1 MKKIISTISMCL
13 FALAMIS
20 CGGSTK
26 QATPS
31 GVTQGTYP
39 TPEGME
45 LATNECIELAEA
57 SPVVR
62 AWGNAKHYDLSEAIA
77 YAEAD
82 ARAKMSRAIAAKVTS
97 AQKRSGFD
105 ISKYAGTSTE
115 GGLVTDGGEQ
125 RNSLVTSI
133 AQNMIENTVVIK
145 SKRYMLP
152 NRTYNVYVTVEFQG
166 GVSAMSKAVMD
177 NVKSKISDEDK
188 LKIQYELKKFED
200 EVNAELNKK

>member
-1 MKKIISTISMCL
+1 MCL

-31 GVTQGTYP
+31 GVTKGTNP

-82 ARAKMSRAIAAKVTS
+82 ARAKAEKELNS
-97 AQKRSGFD
+97 AH
-105 ISKYAGTSTE
+105 YVLMPLAGYSL
-115 GGLVTDGGEQ
+115 GSQVWSAGLAVAVEY
-125 RNSLVTSI
+125 RSLVLMAQAMKPVI
-133 AQNMIENTVVIK
+133 AGLDSFKAWDDLSVV
-145 SKRYMLP
+145 
-152 NRTYNVYVTVEFQG
+152 VG
-166 GVSAMSKAVMD
+166 AGVR
-177 NVKSKISDEDK
+177 
-188 LKIQYELKKFED
+188 F
-200 EVNAELNKK
+200 